1 MKRTKKEVKRMR
13 KHKFLRHRKFV
24 AVAMAA
30 TLMVTSASG
39 YICGGGVSKAAE
51 PEDVTYAAPVVD
63 LDFESS
69 YTSGDYTEDGGT
81 YELQGVG
88 DTATKIVANPDDAT
102 DKVLETSG
110 ERLWGKSKPLDGKD
124 FSNGISISMRIR
136 AKEQVQSG
144 DVTCDWHYI
153 FSLGAFGNGTKTIDG
168 TIGFITRGLDPNHSV
183 FPGGHWVAGNTV
195 GDDFTYL
202 YTKEANKWHTFTYTY
217 SKDAWSVYVD
227 GVKAVEWSAE
237 AIKNADEADVAAF
250 QANFAALMSG
260 ISAAGEMTIGGNIWD
275 QRTPAYYDDVQVYNR
290 SLSAAEVA
298 YITALG
304 DAKKLLSDMY
314 KSNTAKTAIQ
324 TAVTSNTVSAG
335 TVSVADL
342 KAKADA
348 INQAIADNKADL
360 ELATFAI
367 TVTAEDTKK
376 FTYGGTTE
384 GFDAVVY
391 GKDAQFT
398 VTPKKGYSVAVT
410 IDGTAATPDVDGK
423 YTISNVTAAHT
434 VVVTPTAVQYPV
446 NYYIDGAAQTPASNW
461 DMDDLDADGKIPL
474 TALTTGQLGWFLD
487 EDEKAPDKAI
497 TGFAP
502 DDYMTDDGITV
513 YGYNPYTITSD
524 AGADSGINAADGT
537 FEKPDESVKHYYKD
551 VIQIKAQPAAGKT
564 LAVTAQDGNSDP
576 IDTKV
581 VLTEDGDQAVQFE
594 MPASNVT
601 ITKYEFVGLDKTGL
615 TAAINGAQPI
625 CDTNNEP
632 TDANAAKGLDAK
644 YTETTWNAF
653 KTAFEKAKQVSEAND
668 SDNTQAAIDAA
679 TEALTEA
686 QDALKFKCLVTFDK
700 TSLNVERGN
709 TATITP
715 TVVTDGTGALTWTSS
730 NEDVA
735 TVADASG
742 NGTVTGVALGSG
754 GNNTVTI
761 TATAEDGT
769 TATCEATVIVKV
781 TGITLANTDV
791 VLGAKLTLVP
801 TVTPADAT
809 ELDIEWTS
817 SDSSTVRVDKNG
829 VLKGMSAGGPVTITA
844 EVNGQSATCE
854 VNVIS
859 SLASGSNISPKMNV
873 TEEGVYLRFKSTLSA
888 DAVNNW
894 DTPRLRV
901 FTDSACTDAGRYT
914 YRADNFIEVPVG
926 KPSVTTVD
934 RGIEWTDDIWTA
946 WQAANKAGMEYYVS
960 ARKAGSS
967 LVLTYTAGAISSTA
981 TVPVNEEDGPFY
993 VDLDSCLSNLTD
1005 LRAVD
1010 SIYFSD
1016 PGPEKTVTP
1025 VNPDSVVTPKPVV
1038 TPGPAIDVP
1047 VQVGDIKTDKT
1058 VSGGNG
1064 DDWWASPAYSD
1075 NYPMSGKDSATEVYI
1090 GVDKLNAAGQG
1101 AFCID
1106 IFSDDKY
1113 LTVASHNNAW
1123 TNGATVSNPSELEGP
1138 MDVALEEGHV
1148 YKVTVTRKGNDI
1160 TVKVYDATAQ
1170 KDMFEITAK
1179 DVNLPNDINVRVTAN
1194 LGTLDVGQQVD
1205 VDPSSTAKPDESA
1218 APSQKPEET
1227 AGPAESAA
1235 PTAAPSAEPSKE
1247 PEPSA
1252 EPTKGPE
1259 ETTAPTTEPEPTAE
1273 PEDKGAEVGDK
1284 VTVSGTKYEVTA
1296 GSQVAYKAEKKAK
1309 ASVTIPATVKVN
1321 GKTYKVTSVEANAFK
1336 NNKKVKNITVGKNI
1350 TKIGKNAFKGCKK
1363 LKKIVI
1369 KSKKLKASGISK
1381 AAFKG
1386 VTKKTTVIVPKGK
1399 VKAYKKMFRKKG
1411 LAKNV
1416 KVKAAK

>member
-1 MKRTKKEVKRMR
+1 MKKQ
-13 KHKFLRHRKFV
+13 KFLRHRKFV

-51 PEDVTYAAPVVD
+51 AENVTYAAPVMD

-81 YELQGVG
+81 YELQGTG

-144 DVTCDWHYI
+144 EVTCDWHYI

-168 TIGFITRGLDPNHSV
+168 TVGFITRGLDPNHSV
-183 FPGGHWVAGNTV
+183 YPGDHWVSGNTV
-195 GDDFTYL
+195 EDDFTYL
-202 YTKEANKWHTFTYTY
+202 YTKEANKWHTLTYTY

-237 AIKNADEADVAAF
+237 AIRIKEGENVEADVTAF
-250 QANFAALMSG
+250 QNNFAALMSG

-314 KSNTAKTAIQ
+314 KSNDAKTAIQ
-324 TAVTSNTVSAG
+324 NAVTSNAVSAG

-342 KAKADA
+342 QTKADA
-348 INQAIADNKADL
+348 INQAIADNKANL

-367 TVTAEDTKK
+367 TVTAEDAEK

-410 IDGTAATPDVDGK
+410 IDGTAATPDADGK
-423 YTISNVTAAHT
+423 YTISNVTGPHT
-434 VVVTPTAVQYPV
+434 VAVTATALSYPLKYYVDGTAQSPT
-446 NYYIDGAAQTPASNW
+446 NW
-461 DMDDLDADGKIPL
+461 DMDDLGADGKVPL
-474 TALTTGQLGWFLD
+474 TALTTGQIGWFLD
-487 EDEKAPDKAI
+487 ENERDSDKAI

-502 DDYMTDDGITV
+502 DEYMTDDGITV

-524 AGADSGINAADGT
+524 AGADSGLTGGT
-537 FEKPDESVKHYYKD
+537 FTKPDASAKHYLGET
-551 VIQIKAQPAAGKT
+551 IEIPAVPDAGKAPSIT
-564 LAVTAQDGNSDP
+564 AEDASNNPITTKAIVKNDGSQAVT
-576 IDTKV
+576 
-581 VLTEDGDQAVQFE
+581 FE

-615 TAAINGAQPI
+615 TAAISSAQSTY
-625 CDTNNEP
+625 DTNNEP
-632 TDANAAKGLDAK
+632 SDANAAKGLDAK
-644 YTETTWNAF
+644 YTEATWNAF
-653 KTAFEKAKQVSEAND
+653 KTAFDKAKQVSEAND
-668 SDNTQAAIDAA
+668 SDNTQGAINAAAD
-679 TEALTEA
+679 ALTEA
-686 QDALKFKCLVTFDK
+686 QDALKFKCLVTLDK
-700 TSLNVERGN
+700 TSLNVERGS

-715 TVVTDGTGALTWTSS
+715 TVVTDGRGTLTWTSS

-735 TVADASG
+735 TVAG
-742 NGTVTGVALGSG
+742 GTVTGVALGANG
-754 GNNTVTI
+754 DNTVTI

-801 TVTPADAT
+801 TITPADAT

-817 SDSSTVRVDKNG
+817 SDPSTVRVDKNG

-873 TEEGVYLRFKSTLSA
+873 TEEGVYLRFKSTLLDTA
-888 DAVNNW
+888 INNW

-901 FTDSACTDAGRYT
+901 YTDSACTDAGRYT

-934 RGIEWTDDIWTA
+934 RGIEWGPDTWTA

-967 LVLTYTAGAISSTA
+967 LVLTWTAGAISSTA

-993 VDLDSCLSNLTD
+993 VDIDSCLSNLTD

-1025 VNPDSVVTPKPVV
+1025 VNPDSVVTPKPIV
-1038 TPGPAIDVP
+1038 TPGPVVDVP

-1064 DDWWASPAYSD
+1064 TDWWEAPAYSD
-1075 NYPMSGKDSATEVYI
+1075 SYPISGKDSATELYI

-1113 LTVASHNNAW
+1113 LSVASHNNAW
-1123 TNGATVSNPSELEGP
+1123 VNGATVSNPDEIAGP

-1148 YKVTVTRKGNDI
+1148 YRVTVTRKGNDI
-1160 TVKVYDATAQ
+1160 TVTVYDATAQ

-1194 LGTLDVGQQVD
+1194 LGTLDIGQQVD
-1205 VDPSSTAKPDESA
+1205 VDPSSTAKPDETAGPDESA
-1218 APSQKPEET
+1218 APSQKPDET

-1235 PTAAPSAEPSKE
+1235 PTAEPSAEPSKE
-1247 PEPSA
+1247 PEPSTA
-1252 EPTKGPE
+1252 PTKEPE
-1259 ETTAPTTEPEPTAE
+1259 PTTAPVTEPTAE
-1273 PEDKGAEVGDK
+1273 PEQKGAEVGEK

-1296 GSQVAYKAEKKAK
+1296 GSQVAYQAEKKAK

-1363 LKKIVI
+1363 LKKLVI